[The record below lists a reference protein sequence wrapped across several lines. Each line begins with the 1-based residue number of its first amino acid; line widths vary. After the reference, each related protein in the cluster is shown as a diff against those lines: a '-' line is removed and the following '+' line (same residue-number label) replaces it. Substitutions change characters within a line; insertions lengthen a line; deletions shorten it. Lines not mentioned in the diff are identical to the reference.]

1 MKGKNIMYTWFDLL
15 VTLISSGVLFS
26 LGTWLVNRKVNNTR
40 QKKEIFDYYKSI
52 SEDLQT
58 TLEKLQDENRK
69 LYRVISRLERAMSMV
84 STCKHYAD
92 CPVRYELRKYEEN
105 DRKHQDNH
113 RQRPTERSPTGDKHT
128 DTAVEGGTEDTYTEP
143 P

>member
-1 MKGKNIMYTWFDLL
+1 MYTWFDLL
-15 VTLISSGVLFS
+15 VALISSGVLFS
-26 LGTWLVNRKVNNTR
+26 LGTWFVNRKVTNTR

-52 SEDLQT
+52 SE
-58 TLEKLQDENRK
+58 ELQDENRK

-84 STCKHYAD
+84 STCKHYAE
-92 CPVRYELRKYEEN
+92 CPIRGELRKYEEN
-105 DRKHQDNH
+105 DRKRQGNR

-128 DTAVEGGTEDTYTEP
+128 DTVVEGGTEDTYTEP

>member
-1 MKGKNIMYTWFDLL
+1 MYTWFDFL
-15 VTLISSGVLFS
+15 VTFISSGCLFS
-26 LGTWLVNRKVNNTR
+26 LGTWFVNRKVNNTR

-105 DRKHQDNH
+105 DRKRQGGH

-128 DTAVEGGTEDTYTEP
+128 DTTVEGGTEDTYTEP

>member
-1 MKGKNIMYTWFDLL
+1 MYTWFDLL

-84 STCKHYAD
+84 STCKHYAE
-92 CPVRYELRKYEEN
+92 CPIRGELRKYEEN
-105 DRKHQDNH
+105 DRKRQGNR

-128 DTAVEGGTEDTYTEP
+128 DTTVEGGTEDTYTEP

>member
-1 MKGKNIMYTWFDLL
+1 MYTWFDFL
-15 VTLISSGVLFS
+15 VTFISSGCLFS
-26 LGTWLVNRKVNNTR
+26 LGTWLVNRKVNKTK

-105 DRKHQDNH
+105 DRKRQDKH
-113 RQRPTERSPTGDKHT
+113 RQRPTERSPAGGKHT
-128 DTAVEGGTEDTYTEP
+128 DTPVEGGTEDTDAEP

>member
-1 MKGKNIMYTWFDLL
+1 MYTWFDFL
-15 VTLISSGVLFS
+15 VTFISSGCLFS
-26 LGTWLVNRKVNNTR
+26 LGTWFVNRKVNNTR

-84 STCKHYAD
+84 ITCKHYAD

-105 DRKHQDNH
+105 DRKRQGGH

>member
-1 MKGKNIMYTWFDLL
+1 MYTWFDLL

-26 LGTWLVNRKVNNTR
+26 LGTWFVNRKVNNTR

-92 CPVRYELRKYEEN
+92 CPIRVELRKYEEN
-105 DRKHQDNH
+105 DRKHTVNR

-128 DTAVEGGTEDTYTEP
+128 DTAVESRTEDTDAEP

>member
-1 MKGKNIMYTWFDLL
+1 MKGKNIMYTWYDLL
-15 VTLISSGVLFS
+15 IAFISSGCMFS
-26 LGTWLVNRKVNNTR
+26 LVTWFVNFKVNKTK

-84 STCKHYAD
+84 STCKHYAE
-92 CPVRYELRKYEEN
+92 CPIRGELRKYEEN
-105 DRKHQDNH
+105 DRKRQGNR
-113 RQRPTERSPTGDKHT
+113 RQRPAERSPTGDKHT
-128 DTAVEGGTEDTYTEP
+128 GTAVEGGTEDTYTEP

>member
-26 LGTWLVNRKVNNTR
+26 LGTWFVNRKVNNTR

-52 SEDLQT
+52 SED
-58 TLEKLQDENRK
+58 
-69 LYRVISRLERAMSMV
+69 RLERAMSMV

-92 CPVRYELRKYEEN
+92 CPIRGELRKYEEN
-105 DRKHQDNH
+105 DRKHTVNR
-113 RQRPTERSPTGDKHT
+113 RQRPAERSPTGDKHT

>member
-1 MKGKNIMYTWFDLL
+1 MYTWFDFL
-15 VTLISSGVLFS
+15 VTFISSGCLFS
-26 LGTWLVNRKVNNTR
+26 LGTWFVNRKVNNTR

-84 STCKHYAD
+84 STCKHNAD

-105 DRKHQDNH
+105 DRKRQGGH

>member
-1 MKGKNIMYTWFDLL
+1 MKGKNVMYTWFDML

-26 LGTWLVNRKVNNTR
+26 LGTWFVNRKVNNTR

-92 CPVRYELRKYEEN
+92 CPIRGELRKYEEI
-105 DRKHQDNH
+105 DRKHPVDR

-128 DTAVEGGTEDTYTEP
+128 DTAVEGRTEDTDAEP

>member
-1 MKGKNIMYTWFDLL
+1 MYTWFDFL
-15 VTLISSGVLFS
+15 VTFISSGCLFS
-26 LGTWLVNRKVNNTR
+26 LGTWLVNRKVNKTK

-105 DRKHQDNH
+105 DRKRQDKH
-113 RQRPTERSPTGDKHT
+113 RQRPTERSPAGSKHT
-128 DTAVEGGTEDTYTEP
+128 DPPVEGGTEDTDAEP

>member
-1 MKGKNIMYTWFDLL
+1 MKGKNIMYTWYDLL
-15 VTLISSGVLFS
+15 IAFISSGCMFS
-26 LGTWLVNRKVNNTR
+26 LVTWFVNFKVNKTK

-105 DRKHQDNH
+105 DRKRQDNR

-128 DTAVEGGTEDTYTEP
+128 GTTVEGGTEDTYTEP

>member
-1 MKGKNIMYTWFDLL
+1 MYTWFDLL

-26 LGTWLVNRKVNNTR
+26 LCTWFVNRKVNNTR

-92 CPVRYELRKYEEN
+92 CPIRGELRKYEEN
-105 DRKHQDNH
+105 DRKHTVNR

-128 DTAVEGGTEDTYTEP
+128 DTVVEGGTEDTYTEP

>member
-1 MKGKNIMYTWFDLL
+1 MYTWFDFL
-15 VTLISSGVLFS
+15 VTFISSGCLFS
-26 LGTWLVNRKVNNTR
+26 LGTWFVNRKVNNTR

-84 STCKHYAD
+84 STCKHYAE
-92 CPVRYELRKYEEN
+92 CPIRGELRKYEEN
-105 DRKHQDNH
+105 DRKHTVNR

-128 DTAVEGGTEDTYTEP
+128 DTTVEGGTEDTYTEP

>member
-1 MKGKNIMYTWFDLL
+1 MYTWFDLL

-26 LGTWLVNRKVNNTR
+26 LGTWFVNRKVTNTR

-92 CPVRYELRKYEEN
+92 CPVRYELQKYEEN
-105 DRKHQDNH
+105 DRKRQGGH

-128 DTAVEGGTEDTYTEP
+128 DTAVDGGTEDTYTEP

>member
-26 LGTWLVNRKVNNTR
+26 LGTWFVNRKVNNTR

-105 DRKHQDNH
+105 DRKHTVNR
-113 RQRPTERSPTGDKHT
+113 RQRPAERSPTGDKHT

>member
-1 MKGKNIMYTWFDLL
+1 MKGKNMYTWFDLL
-15 VTLISSGVLFS
+15 VTLISSGVLYS
-26 LGTWLVNRKVNNTR
+26 LGTWFVTRKVNNTR
-40 QKKEIFDYYKSI
+40 QKKEILDYYKSI

-69 LYRVISRLERAMSMV
+69 LYRGISRLERAMSMV

-105 DRKHQDNH
+105 DRKRQGCHG
-113 RQRPTERSPTGDKHT
+113 QRPAERSPTGDKHT
-128 DTAVEGGTEDTYTEP
+128 GAAVDGETEDTSAEP

>member
-1 MKGKNIMYTWFDLL
+1 MYTWFDLL

-26 LGTWLVNRKVNNTR
+26 LGTWFVNRKVNNTR

-105 DRKHQDNH
+105 DRKRQGGHG
-113 RQRPTERSPTGDKHT
+113 QRPAERSPTGDKHT
-128 DTAVEGGTEDTYTEP
+128 GAAVDGGTEDTSAEP